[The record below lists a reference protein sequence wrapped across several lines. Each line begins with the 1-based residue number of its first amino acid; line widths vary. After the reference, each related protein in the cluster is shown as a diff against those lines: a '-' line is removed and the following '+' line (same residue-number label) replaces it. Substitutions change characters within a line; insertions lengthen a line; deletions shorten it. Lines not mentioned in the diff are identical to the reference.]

1 MWMKSLTQQNKK
13 FLKRKVENKPKTK
26 GWKITQKELKME
38 LEEFA
43 IKKIKN
49 KKKFLTQS
57 NKNWIKEILYW
68 FQFLKKTWSL

>member
-38 LEEFA
+38 FEEFA
-43 IKKIKN
+43 ITKIKN
-49 KKKFLTQS
+49 TKIPYT
-57 NKNWIKEILYW
+57 IK
-68 FQFLKKTWSL
+68 